1 MSTVRLPPCG
11 IALAALT
18 YPTFMRSTGIGWALG
33 ISRFGSA
40 SGPLVVGFLVGA
52 QWRPGAIFLLL
63 AAIVLVVTVVL
74 LAMGAHARGARS
86 VPAAAS

>member
-1 MSTVRLPPCG
+1 MGGGGGGL

-40 SGPLVVGFLVGA
+40 SGPLTVGILVGA
-52 QWRPGAIFLLL
+52 GWRPSAIFFLL
-63 AAIVLVVTVVL
+63 AAIVLIVSVVL
-74 LAMGAHARGARS
+74 LAMGAHARSRG
-86 VPAAAS
+86 PAAAAA